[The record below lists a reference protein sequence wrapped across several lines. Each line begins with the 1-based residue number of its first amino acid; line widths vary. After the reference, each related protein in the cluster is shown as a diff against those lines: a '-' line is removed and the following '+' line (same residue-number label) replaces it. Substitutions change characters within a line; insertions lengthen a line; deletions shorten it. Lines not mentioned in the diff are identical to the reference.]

1 MLANV
6 FHLVIFLLLIRSINL
21 NTVRV
26 IFQVSH
32 QLSMQWVIKNCTP
45 CGVSFQS
52 YFSPCKLSFS
62 YIQLWMT
69 CFVKLVIILFHAE
82 MVRNKEYPPF
92 IKVVKSTDDKITM
105 KVMMYME
112 LLITWWISICMSN
125 LKESGMINSCAK
137 KKKKFV
143 KICQQLGRGLR
154 LKNAYRKRGWN
165 SARHFKPRR

>member
-1 MLANV
+1 MTEFSVLANV
-6 FHLVIFLLLIRSINL
+6 IHMVIFLLLIRSINP

-69 CFVKLVIILFHAE
+69 CFLKLVIILFHAE

-137 KKKKFV
+137 KKK
-143 KICQQLGRGLR
+143 
-154 LKNAYRKRGWN
+154 NRKDLSTIR
-165 SARHFKPRR
+165 